1 MFLEIHQHL
10 LKLYNADIMDVYGAL
25 KDCKYRVYDI
35 HNKEVKDEGQYINLF
50 HEAGDIRVV
59 CKGEQDV

>member
-1 MFLEIHQHL
+1 
-10 LKLYNADIMDVYGAL
+10 MDVYGAL

-50 HEAGDIRVV
+50 HEAGEIRVV